1 MANLPGM
8 DSHVTTDTRS
18 DAAIAYALFRF
29 TFGVNIMMRGIVRI
43 ALGLPAFQAYM
54 LTQFKDV
61 PVMPPAF
68 LTPFASVLPFVET
81 LIGFLILVGFQTRT
95 ALIAGSLMITA
106 LTFGTMLR
114 SDFTIAWLQLDYA
127 IVFFLLLALRSW
139 NVISIDGMM
148 RSKSKRSGVL
158 AA

>member
-8 DSHVTTDTRS
+8 DSHVATDQRS
-18 DAAIAYALFRF
+18 DAAVAYALFRL
-29 TFGVNIMMRGIVRI
+29 TFGVNIMMRGVVRI
-43 ALGLPAFQAYM
+43 AIGIPAFQTYM

-68 LTPFASVLPFVET
+68 LMTFASVLPFVET
-81 LIGFLILVGFQTRT
+81 LIGLLILVGFQTRT
-95 ALIAGSLMITA
+95 ALVAGSLMITA

-127 IVFFLLLALRSW
+127 IAFFLLLALRSW
-139 NVISIDGMM
+139 NVISVDGMM
-148 RSKSKRSGVL
+148 RSKSNRSGVL

>member
-8 DSHVTTDTRS
+8 ESHTATDQHS
-18 DAAIAYALFRF
+18 DAAIAYALIRF
-29 TFGVNIMMRGIVRI
+29 TFGVNIMMRGIVRL

-81 LIGFLILVGFQTRT
+81 LIGLLIIVGFQTRA

-127 IVFFLLLALRSW
+127 IAFFLLLALRSW

-148 RSKSKRSGVL
+148 RGEATSARL
-158 AA
+158 MT

>member
-81 LIGFLILVGFQTRT
+81 LIGFLILVGFQTRA

>member
-8 DSHVTTDTRS
+8 DSHVATDRHS
-18 DAAIAYALFRF
+18 DAALAYALFRF
-29 TFGVNIMMRGIVRI
+29 TFGVNLMMRGVVRI
-43 ALGLPAFQAYM
+43 AIGIPAFQTYM

-127 IVFFLLLALRSW
+127 IAFFLLLALRSW
-139 NVISIDGMM
+139 NVISVDGMM
-148 RSKSKRSGVL
+148 RSEPKRAGVL
-158 AA
+158 AR